1 MFWAGE
7 EMLDL
12 LTTRF
17 WLFPEA
23 LCHSG
28 TQLWGIWAPWEH
40 RAGTQSGHS
49 KRLGFKQAPRL
60 SMTLDNVTA
69 IFSASLDREA
79 ESAQLQNPKAEC
91 VAASSV
97 VLSNLLNFG
106 SF

>member
-1 MFWAGE
+1 
-7 EMLDL
+7 
-12 LTTRF
+12 
-17 WLFPEA
+17 
-23 LCHSG
+23 
-28 TQLWGIWAPWEH
+28 
-40 RAGTQSGHS
+40 
-49 KRLGFKQAPRL
+49 
-60 SMTLDNVTA
+60 MTLDNVTA